1 MILLGTEGLN
11 SYSSNSMHYQVIDC
25 DCFCTGHAKVM
36 VSLLQDTQEKDQRL
50 TMLQLVDKMKNKK
63 ELGLSY
69 GIYFQ

>member
-1 MILLGTEGLN
+1 
-11 SYSSNSMHYQVIDC
+11 
-25 DCFCTGHAKVM
+25 M
-36 VSLLQDTQEKDQRL
+36 VSLLQDMQEKDQRL